1 MSRGRLIG
9 LLAACLAVIGA
20 GCALFADRKASWL
33 AASAAITVCAV
44 FFVRFERRDIP
55 SGDIAAAAVMTA
67 LAVTGRLIFAPLPA
81 FKPCAAVI
89 ILAGIYLGAGQGFL
103 IGSLTALISN
113 FYFSQGI
120 WTPFQ
125 MTIWGL
131 TGLLAGLL
139 GEGLKKRPALL
150 CCFGAAAGLCYS
162 LFLDLCSMLWLEGG
176 FSAERFLGLTLASG
190 WFTVSYMIS
199 NCLFLLMFVK
209 PSARIFGR
217 LKDKYGIGK

>member
-1 MSRGRLIG
+1 MSRGRSLA
-9 LLAACLAVIGA
+9 LLAVCLIVIGA
-20 GCALFADRKASWL
+20 GCVLFADRSASWL
-33 AASAAITVCAV
+33 AASSAIMVCAA
-44 FFVRFERRDIP
+44 FFVRYERRNVP

-67 LAVTGRLIFAPLPA
+67 LAVTGRLIFAPVPA

-125 MTIWGL
+125 MMVWGV

-139 GEGLKKRPALL
+139 GESLKKNRAAL
-150 CCFGAAAGLCYS
+150 CVFGAAAGLCYS
-162 LFLDLCSMLWLEGG
+162 AFLDLCSMLWLGGG
-176 FSAERFLGLTLASG
+176 FSAERFLGLTIASA

-199 NCLFLLMFVK
+199 NCLFLLMFVR
-209 PSARIFGR
+209 PSERIFGR
-217 LKDKYGIGK
+217 LKNKYGIGK